1 MEKEGDKIIMRSNR
15 LQGVQKSFNN
25 LEMVSSVRV
34 TVTKLTSKIFKE
46 KGIAYIG
53 TRESLSVGDVIQ
65 VGNFSILYK
74 VVKHQSKT
82 DDKGNV
88 YRIKRVDGFNIT
100 GLDIDGTEVGQKV
113 IIKNRRSYQDIFN
126 DFGDFN
132 EPPCEPKKDLMC
144 GYEEKEC
151 PIIPAANP
159 TPEPEPVPSTWRS
172 TACAYGM
179 YNSLQWVFD
188 SEEFADVPISIS
200 SLSING
206 TEYITPGNEYDIAD
220 EPLNIVPANNWWGQ
234 TYTNQVD
241 GINAL
246 LTSLGL
252 DNLVKAQVVTNDYW
266 ATTAIDNGLFGS
278 SPGAFYLILA
288 QSVETFTITFDDNV
302 GWTKTIDIDRE
313 IILYNAGGTAT
324 NSNLGYEF
332 VTCIN
337 INEEPFTVNSNG
349 VVEEPPF

>member
-132 EPPCEPKKDLMC
+132 EPPCEPEKDLMC

-151 PIIPAANP
+151 PIIPAAQP
-159 TPEPEPVPSTWRS
+159 TPEPEPTPQIFQYALTVP
-172 TACAYGM
+172 
-179 YNSLQWVFD
+179 
-188 SEEFADVPISIS
+188 SIS
-200 SLSING
+200 SAGGG
-206 TEYITPGNEYDIAD
+206 TFSYIDETGTPREYII
-220 EPLNIVPANNWWGQ
+220 
-234 TYTNQVD
+234 
-241 GINAL
+241 
-246 LTSLGL
+246 
-252 DNLVKAQVVTNDYW
+252 
-266 ATTAIDNGLFGS
+266 
-278 SPGAFYLILA
+278 
-288 QSVETFTITFDDNV
+288 
-302 GWTKTIDIDRE
+302 
-313 IILYNAGGTAT
+313 
-324 NSNLGYEF
+324 
-332 VTCIN
+332 
-337 INEEPFTVNSNG
+337 PFTRLPSQIIFCAEYGSTKFNGSPYYASN
-349 VVEEPPF
+349 EPCPTPPCSAVADLTLERVGDC

>member
-132 EPPCEPKKDLMC
+132 EPPCEPEKDLMC

-151 PIIPAANP
+151 PIIPAAQP
-159 TPEPEPVPSTWRS
+159 TPEPEPTPQIFQYRLTVSGAPNPQAGSLLSYIDENGLPINPLITIVLS
-172 TACAYGM
+172 KGEYVLIFCAQYG
-179 YNSLQWVFD
+179 
-188 SEEFADVPISIS
+188 SIK
-200 SLSING
+200 LNG
-206 TEYITPGNEYDIAD
+206 TPYYAANEPCPTPCVSFAG
-220 EPLNIVPANNWWGQ
+220 
-234 TYTNQVD
+234 
-241 GINAL
+241 
-246 LTSLGL
+246 
-252 DNLVKAQVVTNDYW
+252 
-266 ATTAIDNGLFGS
+266 
-278 SPGAFYLILA
+278 LIL
-288 QSVETFTITFDDNV
+288 ERV
-302 GWTKTIDIDRE
+302 GD
-313 IILYNAGGTAT
+313 
-324 NSNLGYEF
+324 
-332 VTCIN
+332 C
-337 INEEPFTVNSNG
+337 
-349 VVEEPPF
+349 